1 MEYSDVVETANE
13 FMDEYADVFVAL
25 AQGGQ
30 EGEESEDRGD
40 PSASE

>member
-13 FMDEYADVFVAL
+13 FIDEYADVFVAL

-30 EGEESEDRGD
+30 EGEDRGD